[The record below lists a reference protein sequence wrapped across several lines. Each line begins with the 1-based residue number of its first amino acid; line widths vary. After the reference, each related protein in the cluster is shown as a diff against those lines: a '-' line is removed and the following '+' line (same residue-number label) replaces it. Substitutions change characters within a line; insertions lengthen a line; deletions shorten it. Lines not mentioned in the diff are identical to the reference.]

1 MRAPFTG
8 LCALRLALCALPLL
22 PLPACRSTSIGT
34 GPIYPADIAPTETI
48 DIQVIRRGTRIAL
61 TNTTARALGSGTLW
75 INGWYG
81 HTTPSLAVGQSLN
94 LNLRDFTDEYGD
106 RFRAGG
112 FFARE
117 RPDKIVLAELQ
128 TEGRLLGLVV
138 IDQTDE

>member
-1 MRAPFTG
+1 MG
-8 LCALRLALCALPLL
+8 LCALHFALCASALL
-22 PLPACRSTSIGT
+22 PLPSCRSTSIGT
-34 GPIYPADIAPTETI
+34 GPIYPADIAPAETI

-61 TNTTARALGSGTLW
+61 TNTTARAFGAGTLW

-81 HTTPSLAVGQSLN
+81 HATPDLAVGQSLN

-106 RFRAGG
+106 HFRAGG

-117 RPDKIVLAELQ
+117 NPAKIVLAELQ
-128 TEGRLLGLVV
+128 TEGRRLLLGLVV